1 MDGFA
6 LKRVALASVKL
17 RRPEDP
23 WEVAGLLSSSVVATT
38 PVKGR
43 DDPRQSPIWAA
54 SRPSVNY
61 FPCVAHMTHRKLLF
75 DLPDDIV
82 WLAAFGLA

>member
-38 PVKGR
+38 PVKVR
-43 DDPRQSPIWAA
+43 
-54 SRPSVNY
+54 
-61 FPCVAHMTHRKLLF
+61 
-75 DLPDDIV
+75 
-82 WLAAFGLA
+82 FGLLVDRRSIIFLVLRL

>member
-1 MDGFA
+1 MAGFA

-17 RRPEDP
+17 RRPLGSTGSGRP
-23 WEVAGLLSSSVVATT
+23 VVKLS
-38 PVKGR
+38 GR

-54 SRPSVNY
+54 SRLSVNY
-61 FPCVAHMTHRKLLF
+61 FPCVALKTHRKLLV

-82 WLAAFGLA
+82 WLAETCFRAGL